1 MQAMSRAARDGHR
14 VATLRMLNHNDSRSL
29 LAAFDSLAKAHT
41 RPWIG
46 APRVPFLIIGLIV
59 LMIAALF
66 IALVIEERHV
76 NREAM
81 TRDIDAAARQLGIR
95 LDGLG
100 EAMSAVAFDL
110 NDARDESARFRE
122 QATELLASRRELS
135 RIQYVDKRGKVLGQ
149 VDAIPTAGAVTPLE
163 KDIADHLAQY
173 ASANGIVFTHQG
185 EDPTQIT
192 ALVPVMRQQRYH
204 GSLVARID
212 GGDLLMRGVA
222 PEIIERYRLAL
233 TVDDEVMATTAASF
247 TEGAPAHYTTTIS
260 PLPGNIHL
268 KAAGYATAAPL
279 AEIAPIWGFI
289 GLALTVVVA
298 LASLAAYMAR
308 QGRIDSALLAEAAL
322 RRAMEDSLATGLRVL
337 DMSGAIR
344 YVNRSFTRM
353 SGWAAAEVV
362 GRKPPFPDW
371 APEDVAANMVAFNAM
386 LAGGEPPAG
395 TEMVVQ
401 RPDGSR
407 FDARMYSSPLVDA
420 SGQQIGWMTSIA
432 DVTEQRRIRRELSA
446 AHERFKTVLASIDAA
461 VSVTAFGTNDLL
473 FANRS
478 YLERFGSDAGG
489 HARLASALNQ
499 REGGEVF
506 DAATGC
512 WFDVRARTIQWPVD
526 QAAGGSRSNDGARL
540 QIASDI
546 TLRKTTEEI
555 ARQQEEKMQFTARL
569 MTMGEM
575 ASSLAHELNQPLTA
589 IGNYSEGTMA
599 RLRGGTLPPQ
609 ELRGALA
616 KMGHQAQRAGAIIR
630 RIREFV
636 KRSEPR
642 RRPTPATRIVEDAI
656 AFAEIEANKKSIE
669 IVAEVDPGLPPLD
682 VDPILIEQVLLNLLK
697 NALDSMD
704 DAVVRRIDVR
714 VVAADNQAEIRVI
727 DRGCGIAPEHLPNLF
742 QPFFSTKAEGMGMG
756 LNICRSIVE
765 FHHGRIYV
773 ETNPEPVGGSIVR
786 ITLPLARSAA
796 HREPALT
803 RT

>member
-1 MQAMSRAARDGHR
+1 MSNR
-14 VATLRMLNHNDSRSL
+14 NDSRSL
-29 LAAFDSLAKAHT
+29 LGTFDSLAKAHT

-46 APRVPFLIIGLIV
+46 APRVPFLVIGLIV
-59 LMIAALF
+59 LLIAGLF
-66 IALVIEERHV
+66 VALVIEERHV
-76 NREAM
+76 KREAM
-81 TRDIDAAARQLGIR
+81 SRDIDAAARQLGLR
-95 LDGLG
+95 LDALG
-100 EAMSAVAFDL
+100 ESLSALAFDL
-110 NDARDESARFRE
+110 NDVRNEVHHFRE
-122 QATELLASRRELS
+122 QATELLDSRRELA
-135 RIQYVDKRGKVLGQ
+135 RIQYIDTDARVVAQ
-149 VDAIPTAGAVTPLE
+149 VDAIPNAGAVSPVEKALE
-163 KDIADHLAQY
+163 ARIAQWRTAGTVAFFHVGDYPA
-173 ASANGIVFTHQG
+173 
-185 EDPTQIT
+185 QIT
-192 ALVPVMRQQRYH
+192 AIVPVVRQQIHH
-204 GSLVARID
+204 GAIVARID
-212 GGDLLMRGVA
+212 GGDLLMRSVA

-233 TVDDEVMATTAASF
+233 TVDDRVLATTAASF
-247 TEGAPAHYTTTIS
+247 ADGVPAHYATTIS
-260 PLPGNIHL
+260 PLPANMHL
-268 KAAGYATAAPL
+268 KAAGYATEAPL
-279 AEIAPIWGFI
+279 AESAQIWGFA

-344 YVNRSFTRM
+344 YVNRAFCRM
-353 SGWAAAEVV
+353 SGWPASDLV

-371 APEDVAANMVAFNAM
+371 APEDVKVNLLAFEAM
-386 LAGGEPPAG
+386 LAGDDAPMGSEI
-395 TEMVVQ
+395 VVQ

-446 AHERFKTVLASIDAA
+446 AHERFKTVLESIDAA
-461 VSVTAFGTNDLL
+461 VSVTSSANGDLL

-478 YLERFGSDAGG
+478 YVERFRATPAG
-489 HARLASALNQ
+489 HRRLAAGLNN
-499 REGGEVF
+499 RDGGEIF
-506 DAATGC
+506 DPATAC
-512 WFDVRARTIQWPVD
+512 WFDVRTRTILWPVD
-526 QAAGGSRSNDGARL
+526 RAANSEAAQDNDTARL

-546 TLRKTTEEI
+546 TLRKATEDI
-555 ARQQEEKMQFTARL
+555 ARQQQEKVQFTARL

-589 IGNYSEGTMA
+589 IGNYSEGTLA
-599 RLRGGTLPPQ
+599 RLEGGTLPVGD
-609 ELRGALA
+609 LRSALA
-616 KMGHQAQRAGAIIR
+616 KMAQQAQRAGAIIR

-642 RRPTPATRIVEDAI
+642 RRPTPAARIVEDAI
-656 AFAEIEANKKSIE
+656 AFAEIEANKKSIS
-669 IVAEVDPGLPPLD
+669 IVAEVDPQLPPLD

-704 DAVVRRIDVR
+704 SAVVRRIDVR
-714 VVAADNQAEIRVI
+714 VVAASLEGQAEIRVI
-727 DRGCGIAPEHLPNLF
+727 DRGCGIAAEHLPNLF

-773 ETNPEPVGGSIVR
+773 EANPEPTGGSIVR
-786 ITLPLARSAA
+786 VTLPMARAA
-796 HREPALT
+796 VRTEPELT

>member
-1 MQAMSRAARDGHR
+1 MSIR
-14 VATLRMLNHNDSRSL
+14 NDSRSL
-29 LAAFDSLAKAHT
+29 LATFDSLAKAHT

-46 APRVPFLIIGLIV
+46 APRVPFLVIGLIV
-59 LMIAALF
+59 LLIAGLF
-66 IALVIEERHV
+66 VALVIEERHV
-76 NREAM
+76 KRESMA
-81 TRDIDAAARQLGIR
+81 RDIDAAARQLGLR
-95 LDGLG
+95 LDALG
-100 EAMSAVAFDL
+100 ESLSALAFDL
-110 NDARDESARFRE
+110 NDPRNDNEHFRE
-122 QATELLASRRELS
+122 QATELVASRRELS
-135 RIQYVDKRGKVLGQ
+135 RIQYVTPGGAVLAQ
-149 VDAIPTAGAVTPLE
+149 VDAIPNAGAASRLE
-163 KDIADHLAQY
+163 KTLEARLDQFGAAGTLVFIHL
-173 ASANGIVFTHQG
+173 GD
-185 EDPTQIT
+185 DPSQIT
-192 ALVPVMRQQRYH
+192 AVVPVMRQQKYH
-204 GSLVARID
+204 GALVARID
-212 GGDLLMRGVA
+212 GGDLLIRGIA

-233 TVDDEVMATTAASF
+233 TVDNLVMATTAASYAD
-247 TEGAPAHYTTTIS
+247 GVPAHYATTIS
-260 PLPGNIHL
+260 PLPANMHL
-268 KAAGYATAAPL
+268 RAAGYATDAPL
-279 AEIAPIWGFI
+279 AESAPIWGFA

-298 LASLAAYMAR
+298 LASLAGYMVR

-344 YVNRSFTRM
+344 YVNRAFCRM
-353 SGWAAAEVV
+353 SGWTAQELV

-371 APEDVAANMVAFNAM
+371 APEHNAANMSAFEVM
-386 LAGGEPPAG
+386 LAGGEPATG
-395 TEMVVQ
+395 TEIVVQ

-446 AHERFKTVLASIDAA
+446 AHERFKTVLESIDAA
-461 VSVTAFGTNDLL
+461 VSVAATASGDLL

-478 YLERFGSDAGG
+478 YLERFGSTAAG
-489 HARLASALNQ
+489 HARLATALNQ
-499 REGGEVF
+499 REGGEIF
-506 DAATGC
+506 DAATGS

-526 QAAGGSRSNDGARL
+526 QSGASAHGQTDSARL

-546 TLRKTTEEI
+546 TLRKATEEI
-555 ARQQEEKMQFTARL
+555 ARQQQEKVQFTARL

-589 IGNYSEGTMA
+589 IGNYSEGTLA
-599 RLRGGTLPPQ
+599 RLRGGTLPS
-609 ELRGALA
+609 EDLRGALA
-616 KMGHQAQRAGAIIR
+616 KMAQQAQRAGAIIR

-642 RRPTPATRIVEDAI
+642 RRPTPAARIVEDAI
-656 AFAEIEANKKSIE
+656 AFAEIEANKKAIA
-669 IVAEVDPGLPPLD
+669 IVPEVDPRLPPLD

-704 DAVVRRIDVR
+704 RAALRRIDVR
-714 VVAADNQAEIRVI
+714 VVKGAADGQAEISVI
-727 DRGCGIAPEHLPNLF
+727 DRGSGIAPEHLPHLF

-773 ETNPEPVGGSIVR
+773 ESNPEPVGGSIVR
-786 ITLPLARSAA
+786 ITLPLARSAVHVEA
-796 HREPALT
+796 ALT